1 MAKDMGGNKGT
12 SGRWSAAAASAL
24 YHCLDVALAFGS
36 KGVMRL
42 KGSSSSFTDGVGIVR
57 GFTNGLEEV
66 RRDDVAAIGHGG
78 DVEMVTL

>member
-1 MAKDMGGNKGT
+1 MAKDMGGNKGA
-12 SGRWSAAAASAL
+12 SGWRTTAAASAL

-42 KGSSSSFTDGVGIVR
+42 KGSSGSFTDGIGVMR
-57 GFTNGLEEV
+57 GFTNGFEEV

-78 DVEMVTL
+78 DVEMVTV

>member
-1 MAKDMGGNKGT
+1 MAKDMGGNKGA
-12 SGRWSAAAASAL
+12 SGWWTTAAASTP

-42 KGSSSSFTDGVGIVR
+42 ESSSSSFTDGVGIMR

-78 DVEMVTL
+78 DVEMV

>member
-1 MAKDMGGNKGT
+1 MAKDMGRNKGT
-12 SGRWSAAAASAL
+12 SGRCSTAAASAL
-24 YHCLDVALAFGS
+24 YHCLDVALAFGG

-42 KGSSSSFTDGVGIVR
+42 KGSSSSFTDGVGVVR

-78 DVEMVTL
+78 DVEMVRV